1 MKRYP
6 TQKEREEY
14 NKKEKTCPICGQRFF
29 ESYTK
34 YTLSEFCSRKCSC
47 TYSSILKRKE
57 RNKKISISLKESDK
71 VFRGRRKKY
80 EKVYCIVC
88 GKELTYNQIQS
99 GNKTC
104 SLKCG
109 SLAANKTKQ
118 KNGTVFVE
126 NGQGWGKSGKWKGF
140 FCNSSYELVYYIY
153 MSEHGY
159 KVERNKTKYE
169 YEWKG
174 KKHFYIP
181 DFLVDNKL
189 VEIKGFPSSLT
200 EAKLKAVT
208 DKEISIFY
216 YKDLEHMMNYIDNKY
231 HTVHT
236 PKTNNYE
243 TLYDGLV
250 V

>member
-1 MKRYP
+1 
-6 TQKEREEY
+6 
-14 NKKEKTCPICGQRFF
+14 
-29 ESYTK
+29 
-34 YTLSEFCSRKCSC
+34 
-47 TYSSILKRKE
+47 
-57 RNKKISISLKESDK
+57 
-71 VFRGRRKKY
+71 
-80 EKVYCIVC
+80 
-88 GKELTYNQIQS
+88 
-99 GNKTC
+99 
-104 SLKCG
+104 
-109 SLAANKTKQ
+109 
-118 KNGTVFVE
+118 
-126 NGQGWGKSGKWKGF
+126 
-140 FCNSSYELVYYIY
+140 

-159 KVERNKTKYE
+159 KEERNKTKYE

-208 DKEISIFY
+208 DKEISILY